1 MAAPQLN
8 VFPVGNYTFGS
19 KLPKFEKDSNVS
31 ARMERLKE
39 KCDIGTRG
47 LCT

>member
-1 MAAPQLN
+1 MAAPPQLN

-19 KLPKFEKDSNVS
+19 KPPKFEKDSNVS

-39 KCDIGTRG
+39 K
-47 LCT
+47 